1 LLKIT
6 DASSAKRTLQQLMV
20 DLGVEPSM
28 LKLGVTTKQQR
39 RFLSEHVNIER
50 LKNNPLKLSS
60 EHIEAIFE
68 L

>member
-1 LLKIT
+1 
-6 DASSAKRTLQQLMV
+6 
-20 DLGVEPSM
+20 M